1 MDDRELQDRPR
12 RLNTSNFAT
21 PGQQRY
27 LRACM
32 VCSIV
37 MTLQVGANPVRAT
50 CPSG

>member
-1 MDDRELQDRPR
+1 M
-12 RLNTSNFAT
+12 SNFVA

-37 MTLQVGANPVRAT
+37 QTYAVRRTLSARPFYKSQDGGEWMDDEWIPF
-50 CPSG
+50 

>member
-1 MDDRELQDRPR
+1 MSE
-12 RLNTSNFAT
+12 NYVA

-37 MTLQVGANPVRAT
+37 MTYAVRPPCLVLLRLHLQISPD
-50 CPSG
+50 